1 MRRTGDTWEYIAT
14 YVDNLAVAL
23 KNPTEV
29 TIALCN
35 KYRYKLKGVGPIT
48 YHLGSD
54 YKRDPD
60 GTLYVSAES
69 YIKKMNE
76 SYKITYGTKP
86 KEYSLP
92 LEKND
97 HPELDNST
105 LVSPDKI
112 VLFQSHIGCFQ
123 WCVTLGRFD
132 IATAVMILSQ
142 NRAAPR

>member
-1 MRRTGDTWEYIAT
+1 
-14 YVDNLAVAL
+14 
-23 KNPTEV
+23 
-29 TIALCN
+29 
-35 KYRYKLKGVGPIT
+35 
-48 YHLGSD
+48 
-54 YKRDPD
+54 
-60 GTLYVSAES
+60 
-69 YIKKMNE
+69 MNE
-76 SYKITYGTKP
+76 SYECTYGTKP

-92 LEKND
+92 HEEKND

-105 LVSPDKI
+105 LVSPDEI

>member
-1 MRRTGDTWEYIAT
+1 MLFAT
-14 YVDNLAVAL
+14 STVTSSKELDQS
-23 KNPTEV
+23 PT
-29 TIALCN
+29 ILS
-35 KYRYKLKGVGPIT
+35 
-48 YHLGSD
+48 SD

-76 SYKITYGTKP
+76 SYERIYGTKP

-105 LVSPDKI
+105 LVSPDEI

-123 WCVTLGRFD
+123 WCY
-132 IATAVMILSQ
+132 S
-142 NRAAPR
+142 

>member
-14 YVDNLAVAL
+14 YVDNLAMAL
-23 KNPTEV
+23 KKPTEV
-29 TIALCN
+29 TNALRN
-35 KYRYKLKGVGPIT
+35 KYGYKLKGVGPIT

-76 SYKITYGTKP
+76 SYERIYGTKP

-105 LVSPDKI
+105 LVSPDEI

-123 WCVTLGRFD
+123 WCY
-132 IATAVMILSQ
+132 S
-142 NRAAPR
+142 